1 MSAESRIID
10 GLTVRFEHRGRGP
23 ALALVHGLLG
33 YSFSWRRVME
43 LFSRDRQVFAIDM
56 PGSGFSDCS
65 PSLDCRRSA
74 AAHRLLRCLDVLGI
88 GSCDLLGSSYG
99 GTTALM
105 LSTMHPERVRTLTL
119 ASPANPWSRTG
130 SKRLALLNL
139 PGINRIFPPV
149 ARGVRP
155 LHALFVRRMYGDR
168 SRVTQETLRGYS
180 LPLMREG
187 VFEHAIKIARTW
199 RADMRILQTAL
210 PSASGIPTLIVWGN
224 RDRLVDPASAEI
236 LSRNF
241 KLSRVVVLPGAGHLP
256 YEECPQEF
264 ASTVGAFLAEYSP
277 AQGLDG
283 R

>member
-65 PSLDCRRSA
+65 PSLDCRLSS